1 MSFAIGETIHQ
12 RYTIQRLISKQGGF
26 GHTYLAEDAEA
37 QRMVVIKAS
46 KTASDRERNALLG
59 ELQLLKR
66 RAHPRLP
73 RVYDGFFHRG
83 QFCIAMEYIPGRDV
97 ASYLHGS
104 DPEQRGEPLDRPT
117 ALRWISQAL
126 EALAYLHANGIVHH
140 DVKPANL
147 RVHRETGD
155 IFLLDFDLSRFVA
168 SPLAHASDGTAGAS
182 DDRTRL
188 PDARSPEAAA
198 CVPPEQHT
206 PGARLTPASDVYAV
220 GATLYLLLTGEAP
233 LRPIAGHAQTLRLT
247 GKEPARLPPTLEQV
261 VLTALRDDPNERYPD
276 AQAMLDDLRRLGY
289 AEPPATPATA
299 LAPTRLVGDARAG
312 SDHDPVA
319 SAAPLPIGETI
330 KERYQIRELLSAH
343 GGFGTTYR
351 AFDVERG
358 HEVVIKASKTAEDSK
373 QDALLA
379 ERELLRQLS
388 HPNLP
393 RVYDAFFFDG
403 QLCLSMEYIRGR
415 DVASYLRQEP
425 LDMPTA
431 LRWMRQLLETLAYLH
446 SREIVHCDVKPEN
459 LRVHHL
465 SGELYLLDFGVS
477 RRNNRMVVRGFTP
490 HFSAPEQRQRGA
502 AVTPAADVYAA
513 GALLYNF
520 LVGTPPPDRAPDATR
535 PIMLPAETAHTIPRD
550 LERIVIRALMPAPE
564 DRYSHARAM
573 LDDLRRVRLP
583 ARPSRLARLTWAG
596 AGLLLLL
603 GMSLALLNTVQSRV
617 ESAPLT
623 ATSAPAASP
632 IVPVAASTPGG
643 VATTRPPGATS
654 TPAPMRTATVVPMAS
669 AVPTIT
675 PVPFVVQRLD
685 IADQGSQEFVFVGRL
700 PLQLSLI
707 GEQLASVRT
716 VILQPVPPRADQP
729 AIGLRIQRAEPG
741 RIDLSLPRLP
751 EGFRSGQ
758 YELLLNSQPV
768 SITLRLQD
776 YLRESRILGIKYDYR
791 HLAAIRPLAS
801 YRFQG
806 QDIPGPFGLL
816 YLRPDES
823 SRGGYLRN
831 GDLLAILDTTSQPGW
846 YRVRVKQNFDSN
858 LVGYEGWV
866 LAWVVDDT
874 PPDPPEPGA
883 IQVSWNIRGEKV
895 ENVIDELVRR
905 GIPRENI
912 IVDMQDRER
921 IPEIFD
927 RYKANQVVSSEPP
940 EGAWVP
946 PGGRVVLGVRAP

>member
-66 RAHPRLP
+66 LAHPRLP
-73 RVYDGFFHRG
+73 RVYDGFFHQG

-97 ASYLHGS
+97 ASYLRGS

-155 IFLLDFDLSRFVA
+155 IFLLDFDLSQFVA
-168 SPLAHASDGTAGAS
+168 SPTARASDATVGSS
-182 DDRTRL
+182 DGRARL

-206 PGARLTPASDVYAV
+206 PGARPTPASDVYAI

-233 LRPIAGHAQTLRLT
+233 LRSVAGHAQTLRLA
-247 GKEPARLPPTLEQV
+247 GELPARLPPAIEQV
-261 VLTALRDDPNERYPD
+261 VLTALRNDPNERYPD

-289 AEPPATPATA
+289 AGPPAVPAAA
-299 LAPTRLVGDARAG
+299 LAPTRLAGDARAG

-319 SAAPLPIGETI
+319 SATPLPIGETI

-415 DVASYLRQEP
+415 DVASYLRLGP

-520 LVGTPPPDRAPDATR
+520 LVGTPPPDREPDTTR
-535 PIMLPAETAHTIPRD
+535 PIMLPAETANTIPRD
-550 LERIVIRALMPAPE
+550 LERIVIRALMPTPE
-564 DRYSHARAM
+564 DRYPHARAM

-596 AGLLLLL
+596 AGLLLLGL
-603 GMSLALLNTVQSRV
+603 SLALLNIVQSRV
-617 ESAPLT
+617 ESAPLA

-643 VATTRPPGATS
+643 VATTRPPGTTS
-654 TPAPMRTATVVPMAS
+654 APASMRTATVAPMAS
-669 AVPTIT
+669 AAPTIT
-675 PVPFVVQRLD
+675 PLPFVVQRLD
-685 IADQGSQEFVFVGRL
+685 IADQSSQEFVFVGRL

-716 VILQPVPPRADQP
+716 VILQPVPPHADQP

-776 YLRESRILGIKYDYR
+776 YLRESRILGIKDDYR

-816 YLRPDES
+816 YLQPDEAAK
-823 SRGGYLRN
+823 GGYLRN
-831 GDLLAILDTTSQPGW
+831 GDLLAILDMTSQPGW
-846 YRVRVKQNFDSN
+846 YRVRVKQNFDPN

-874 PPDPPEPGA
+874 PPDPPAPGA

-895 ENVIDELVRR
+895 DNVIEDLARR

-927 RYKANQVVSSEPP
+927 RYKPNQVVSSEPP
-940 EGAWVP
+940 EGGWVL
-946 PGGRVVLGVRAP
+946 PGGWVVLGVRAP